1 MKVRT
6 LDPKLGESADRKRG
20 KGRGGN
26 FFAVD
31 RGTWETLWTLDTA
44 NRMNLVLTYL
54 VISAGTGSDHQ
65 LSKWSTKACE
75 RYTGLG
81 KPRAKVA
88 VDELVLH
95 GFLKHTERST
105 KAFPQYQLP
114 GILPD
119 ADPIFLPI
127 ALVTGLSVEASILR
141 RVRETG
147 DPLILRMLIDIYG
160 MIQLDATFGVPI
172 DALSQPPSE
181 EYPTRK
187 VFEIGVHAIWALRL
201 SGTKRA
207 LGDWTR
213 VHYEAQNTAGHWG
226 RFWARVGVLEQIGA
240 IYYEPWV
247 FDSDAIDAEP
257 LFPVGL
263 GYTPSSKSHDDAD
276 DLTQIMLSAVEAL
289 SQERVYIL
297 ENYGEDLLVPLSA
310 HRQMPSI
317 RGVARVRINAD
328 TPGYR
333 FSYQQRKS
341 QMETYYSGYVQIIK
355 DVAQENFGRPV
366 NTSLPN

>member
-1 MKVRT
+1 VCT
-6 LDPKLGESADRKRG
+6 LDSKLSESADRKRG

-31 RGTWETLWTLDTA
+31 RGTWEELWALDTV
-44 NRMNLVLTYL
+44 NRMNLVLMYL

-88 VDELVLH
+88 VAELISH
-95 GFLKHTERST
+95 SFIKHTEQST
-105 KAFPQYQLP
+105 KVFPQYQLR
-114 GILPD
+114 GIPSD

-147 DPLILRMLIDIYG
+147 DPLVLRMLIDLYG

-172 DALSQPPSE
+172 DALSQSPSE

-187 VFEIGVHAIWALRL
+187 AFEVGVHAIWALRL
-201 SGTKRA
+201 SGTKSA
-207 LGDWTR
+207 SGGWTR
-213 VHYEAQNTAGHWG
+213 VHSEAQNAEGHWAI
-226 RFWARVGVLEQIGA
+226 FWARVGILEQIGA

-247 FDSDAIDAEP
+247 FDSLALDAEP

-263 GYTPSSKSHDDAD
+263 EYTPSSKSHEDAEE
-276 DLTQIMLSAVEAL
+276 LTQIMLSAVEAL
-289 SQERVYIL
+289 SQERMYIL
-297 ENYGEDLLVPLSA
+297 ENYGEDILVPLSA

-317 RGVARVRINAD
+317 RGVARVRITAD

-341 QMETYYSGYVQIIK
+341 QMETYYSGYVRIIK
-355 DVAQENFGRPV
+355 DVAQDNFGRPV
-366 NTSLPN
+366 NTALPR

>member
-1 MKVRT
+1 MCA
-6 LDPKLGESADRKRG
+6 LDPKFDESVDRKRG

-31 RGTWETLWTLDTA
+31 RGTWEELWTLDTT
-44 NRMNLVLTYL
+44 NRINFVLMYL

-88 VDELVLH
+88 VDELVSH
-95 GFLKHTERST
+95 GVIKYTERST
-105 KAFPQYQLP
+105 KAFPQYQLT
-114 GILPD
+114 GIPSD

-147 DPLILRMLIDIYG
+147 DPLILRMLIDLYG

-172 DALSQPPSE
+172 EALSQLPSE
-181 EYPTRK
+181 KYPTRK
-187 VFEIGVHAIWALRL
+187 AFEVGVHAIWALRL
-201 SGTKRA
+201 SGTKSA
-207 LGDWTR
+207 SGVWTR
-213 VHYEAQNTAGHWG
+213 VHNEAQNTEGNWV
-226 RFWARVGVLEQIGA
+226 RFWARVAILEQIGV

-247 FDSDAIDAEP
+247 FDSVALDAEP
-257 LFPVGL
+257 LFPVCL
-263 GYTPSSKSHDDAD
+263 EYLPSSNSREDAEG
-276 DLTQIMLSAVEAL
+276 LTQIMLSAVEAL
-289 SQERVYIL
+289 SQERMYIL

-317 RGVARVRINAD
+317 RGVARVRIDAD

-355 DVAQENFGRPV
+355 DVAQDNFGRPV
-366 NTSLPN
+366 NTSLPR